1 MKLFKDFLVEQ
12 KETVK
17 THAERL
23 IKTGNYDPNVRGNQ
37 AKFIKDLKA
46 TGITNSDKTCHY
58 AWKDVKHL
66 HNTSET
72 KSTPTKSKESSV
84 VGLSDEQVRRTN
96 KIDDERY
103 GTHKNE
109 DGTYSYTHNNFHAP
123 INTHNDENA
132 HHKEKDFKSAKQLAE
147 KAKALGLKTPSVVTD
162 FSRPKGSA
170 HRHTVVLQPWYY
182 EHKNWDEIEN
192 EYDKKKYENVGI
204 QAYGSGF
211 DSKTMKRHYV

>member
-1 MKLFKDFLVEQ
+1 MQLFKDFLIEQ

-17 THAERL
+17 SHAERL
-23 IKTGNYDPNVRGNQ
+23 IKTGNYDPNIRGNQ

-66 HNTSET
+66 HNASET
-72 KSTPTKSKESSV
+72 KSTSDNSTA
-84 VGLSDEQVRRTN
+84 VGLNHNQVINTN

-147 KAKALGLKTPSVVTD
+147 KAKSLGLKTPSVVTD
-162 FSRPKGSA
+162 FSRRKGSA
-170 HRHTVVLQPWYY
+170 HRHTVVLQPWYS

>member
-1 MKLFKDFLVEQ
+1 MQLFKDFLVEQ

-23 IKTGNYDPNVRGNQ
+23 IKTGNYDPEVRGNQ
-37 AKFIKDLKA
+37 AKFIKDLKS

-66 HNTSET
+66 HNAGET
-72 KSTPTKSKESSV
+72 KSTSDKPKESSV
-84 VGLSDEQVRRTN
+84 IGLNHNQVINTN

-109 DGTYSYTHNNFHAP
+109 DGTYSYNHKNFHADTNVN
-123 INTHNDENA
+123 IDTHHN
-132 HHKEKDFKSAKQLAE
+132 EKDFKLAKQLAE
-147 KAKALGLKTPSVVTD
+147 KAKSLGLKTPSVVTD

-170 HRHTVVLQPWYY
+170 HRHTVALQPWYS

-192 EYDKKKYENVGI
+192 EYDKKKYEKIGI
-204 QAYGSGF
+204 YAYGSGF